1 MLSLKQAA
9 KSMSNA
15 KSIQP
20 VGFINK
26 GNTCYANSILQIFT
40 FMHTDWNRVP
50 TKSNTLSPILG
61 AISLDM
67 AVKNNQTC

>member
-1 MLSLKQAA
+1 MLSLKQTS

-26 GNTCYANSILQIFT
+26 GNTCYANSILQIFI

-50 TKSNTLSPILG
+50 SKSNTLSPILG